1 VTRDVDTQGNCSK
14 CGGVHFGSL
23 ECPMSDESLK
33 DIEAT
38 ATHLTLRAL
47 ARNPP
52 LSLAASVPIV
62 TRESPLTFEEQ
73 LNRSLFG
80 STREPGWDELRDDAR
95 RALMGAEGVDPSAA
109 AKIWETNEA
118 LPAAARRTSPKLLKE
133 FNMDNAQLEARTLA
147 LPGPKI
153 TQKDVIA
160 SIVKADYHHF
170 EGTMQTVCCLTLTNG
185 YTVVGSSACADPAN
199 FREDLGRDLAYDD
212 ACNEVWALLGFRLR
226 ENLYQQTLAVA
237 AGVGGLT
244 PVSQL
249 NQDEGAMAAAE
260 SSGGGAA
267 SAG

>member
-1 VTRDVDTQGNCSK
+1 MTPGELVPVCDCSTQDALVCKEHPDCRPSYCKMRRYVPPVIVESNPTRGI
-14 CGGVHFGSL
+14 F
-23 ECPMSDESLK
+23 
-33 DIEAT
+33 
-38 ATHLTLRAL
+38 
-47 ARNPP
+47 
-52 LSLAASVPIV
+52 
-62 TRESPLTFEEQ
+62 RETFEEQ

-80 STREPGWDELRDDAR
+80 TTREPGWDELRDGAR

-118 LPAAARRTSPKLLKE
+118 LPPALRRTSPQLLKE
-133 FNMDNAQLEARTLA
+133 FHMDNAQLESRTAA

-153 TQKDVIA
+153 TKDQVVAAIA
-160 SIVKADYHHF
+160 KADYHHF
-170 EGTMQTVCCLTLTNG
+170 DGTTQTVCCLTLTNG

-226 ENLYQQTLAVA
+226 ENLYQQTLVVA

-244 PVSQL
+244 PVAQL
-249 NQDEGAMAAAE
+249 NQDAGALEAAE
-260 SSGGGAA
+260 QIGGGSA